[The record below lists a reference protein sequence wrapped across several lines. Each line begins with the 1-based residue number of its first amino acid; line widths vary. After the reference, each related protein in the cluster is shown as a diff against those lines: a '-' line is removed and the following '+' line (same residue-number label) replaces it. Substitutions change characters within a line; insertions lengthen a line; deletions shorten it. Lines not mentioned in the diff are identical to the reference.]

1 MIIQPVISAGSN
13 VLILFDY
20 LIYTTNA
27 SASSASA
34 TATSSPSPT
43 LSGTQGTSSG
53 QNTGAIVGGIVGGVV
68 ALVIVAATLLFYRR
82 YKRRN
87 DGRPSADEG
96 AALDPFIE
104 VTPTSLV
111 GAASSTYRR
120 TLMGLPVTEPTPR
133 SKTGA
138 SSVTLRPSIPPT
150 SNSASSSSGA
160 PSGNNT
166 AILEQVEQLR
176 DEVARLR
183 HLHDS
188 DRNSIEVHSEAPPE
202 YSS

>member
-1 MIIQPVISAGSN
+1 MSVASSCTKPFSRVFVS
-13 VLILFDY
+13 
-20 LIYTTNA
+20 TNA

-120 TLMGLPVTEPTPR
+120 TLMGLPVTEVSMPTCCP
-133 SKTGA
+133 
-138 SSVTLRPSIPPT
+138 I
-150 SNSASSSSGA
+150 
-160 PSGNNT
+160 
-166 AILEQVEQLR
+166 QLNKHR
-176 DEVARLR
+176 VLA
-183 HLHDS
+183 H
-188 DRNSIEVHSEAPPE
+188 AKK
-202 YSS
+202 